1 MSQMIERITKIETT
15 LADNND
21 TIHKIEQALF
31 GNGKPGLL
39 SDFRILAKSVNDHHA
54 EAAARLEAEAKRREA
69 EAKKLEAEAKKR
81 ETEKQQKKLDWQWII
96 TTLVAVAAIL
106 AVFIK

>member
-39 SDFRILAKSVNDHHA
+39 SDFRILAKSVNHHHA
-54 EAAARLEAEAKRREA
+54 EAAARREA
-69 EAKKLEAEAKKR
+69 
-81 ETEKQQKKLDWQWII
+81 EKQQKKLDWQWII